1 MSLGSA
7 MATVS
12 VRPSRLSGSTTPFV
26 AMSAGTSL
34 RILGSTSNRDR
45 STAGIR
51 YWRARTLVISS
62 SGTSP
67 SFTRT

>member
-1 MSLGSA
+1 

-12 VRPSRLSGSTTPFV
+12 VRPSRLSGSTTCLV
-26 AMSAGTSL
+26 ARSEGISL
-34 RILGSTSNRDR
+34 RILGSTSKRDR

-51 YWRARTLVISS
+51 YCRARILVISS

-67 SFTRT
+67 SLTST